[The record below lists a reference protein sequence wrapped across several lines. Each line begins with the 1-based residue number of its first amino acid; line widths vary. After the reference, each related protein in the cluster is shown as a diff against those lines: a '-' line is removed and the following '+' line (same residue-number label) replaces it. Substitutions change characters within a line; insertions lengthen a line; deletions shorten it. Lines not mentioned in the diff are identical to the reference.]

1 MTTDA
6 RSELDA
12 AERLSSAP
20 TEDGDTGGEVGIGL
34 LGWLRWMWRQLTS
47 MRTALI
53 LLFLLSLAAIPGSL
67 VPQTSASPTK
77 VAEFVADHHTLAPVY
92 QKLGLF
98 HVYSSFWFSAI
109 YLLLF
114 VSLAGCIVPRTWQ
127 FVGVLRAQP
136 PAAPKHLVRLPVYA
150 SWRSRGA
157 GSGAAAGAAAAGGTD
172 AQRTLD
178 AAEALLRR
186 RRFRVARDG
195 DAITSEKGY
204 LREVGN
210 LLFHISLFGMLIAF
224 AVGKLFGGMGTVLL
238 IEGKGFSNN
247 VSQYDD
253 FMPSTFYTADSLN
266 PFGFRLDRFEATYQ
280 TTGDQIGTAR
290 TFQANVAYWTGSD
303 AAKAKKAVIKV
314 NDPLEVDGSN
324 IYLTAHGYAP
334 VFKVT
339 DAKGDV
345 VFDGPTPCL
354 PQDGNITSVC
364 AIKVN
369 DGYVDKNGTGTQI
382 GISGIFT
389 PTAASDASVKTLGPH
404 SVFPDLADPKIY
416 LTAYHGD
423 LGNNSGAPQ
432 SIYQLDTKHMTQY
445 KFDDGTPLTLPLAP
459 NQGFKLPSGG
469 TVTFTGIQQ
478 WANFTVAH
486 NPGTGW
492 ALTSSMLAVLGL
504 IGSLFVQRRRIW
516 VRAVTG
522 PDGTTTVELAGL
534 ARSESARIAEELAEL
549 ALDLQDTAPA
559 DVDESDESAEPV
571 ESAEATDAEPDP
583 TDAPAPSTEDAD
595 DAKVA
600 AGPST
605 KE

>member
-1 MTTDA
+1 MTTD
-6 RSELDA
+6 LDA

-20 TEDGDTGGEVGIGL
+20 TEDNEGGGDVGIGL
-34 LGWLRWMWRQLTS
+34 LGWLRWAWRQLTS

-67 VPQTSASPTK
+67 VPQTAASPTK
-77 VAEFVADHHTLAPVY
+77 VADFVSRHSTLAPIY

-114 VSLAGCIVPRTWQ
+114 ISLAGCIIPRTWQ

-136 PAAPKHLVRLPVYA
+136 PTAPKHLIRLPVYA
-150 SWRSRGA
+150 SWRS
-157 GSGAAAGAAAAGGTD
+157 GGTD
-172 AQRTLD
+172 AEKTLT

-186 RRFRVARDG
+186 RRFRVARSG

-224 AVGKLFGGMGTVLL
+224 AVGKLFGGMGTVLV
-238 IEGKGFSNN
+238 IEGKAFSNN
-247 VSQYDD
+247 VAMYDD
-253 FMPSTFYTADSLN
+253 FMPSTFYTADSLDA
-266 PFGFRLDRFEATYQ
+266 FGFKLDSFDATYQ
-280 TTGDQIGTAR
+280 TTGTQIGTAR
-290 TFQANVAYWTGSD
+290 TFQANVSYWTGSD
-303 AAKAKKAVIKV
+303 PSKAKKGDIQV
-314 NDPLEVDGSN
+314 NHPLAIDGSN
-324 IYLTAHGYAP
+324 VYLTAHGYAP
-334 VFKVT
+334 VFQVT
-339 DAKGDV
+339 DAKGNV
-345 VFDGPTPCL
+345 VFNGPTPCL
-354 PQDGNITSVC
+354 PQDANITSTC

-369 DGYVDKNGTGTQI
+369 DGYVDKDGNAYQI
-382 GISGIFT
+382 GMSGIFT
-389 PTAASDASVKTLGPH
+389 PTAATDSSVMKLGPH
-404 SVFPDLADPKIY
+404 SVFPDLADPVIY
-416 LTAYHGD
+416 LAAYHGD

-432 SIYQLDTKHMTQY
+432 SIYELDTKHMTQY
-445 KFDDGTPLTLPLAP
+445 VFTDKDGKKSLSVPMVP
-459 NQGFKLPSGG
+459 NEELKLPSGG
-469 TVTFTGIQQ
+469 TVIFTGIQQ

-492 ALTSSMLAVLGL
+492 ALISSVMAVLGL

-516 VRAVTG
+516 VRAVAG
-522 PDGTTTVELAGL
+522 PDGITTVEIAGL

-559 DVDESDESAEPV
+559 DQP
-571 ESAEATDAEPDP
+571 DADDP
-583 TDAPAPSTEDAD
+583 AADAPAAVP
-595 DAKVA
+595 A
-600 AGPST
+600 AAPAAE

>member
-1 MTTDA
+1 MTTD
-6 RSELDA
+6 LDA

-20 TEDGDTGGEVGIGL
+20 AEDNGGGGDVGIGL
-34 LGWLRWMWRQLTS
+34 LGWLRWGWRQLTS

-67 VPQTSASPTK
+67 VPQTAASPTK
-77 VAEFVADHHTLAPVY
+77 VAQFVSSHQTLSPIY

-109 YLLLF
+109 YILLF
-114 VSLAGCIVPRTWQ
+114 VSLAGCIIPRTWQ

-150 SWRSRGA
+150 TWRS
-157 GSGAAAGAAAAGGTD
+157 GSGD
-172 AQRTLD
+172 ADKTLT
-178 AAEALLRR
+178 AAETLLRR
-186 RRFRVARDG
+186 RRFRVARNG

-224 AVGKLFGGMGTVLL
+224 AVGKLFGGMGTVLV
-238 IEGKGFSNN
+238 IDGKAFSNN
-247 VSQYDD
+247 VAMYDD
-253 FMPSTFYTADSLN
+253 FMPSTFYTADSLV
-266 PFGFRLDRFEATYQ
+266 PFGFKLDKFEATYQ
-280 TTGDQIGTAR
+280 TGGSQVGTAR
-290 TFQANVAYWTGSD
+290 TFQADVSYWTGSD
-303 AAKAKKAVIKV
+303 PSKAKPATIEV
-314 NDPLEVDGSN
+314 NHPLDIDGSN
-324 IYLTAHGYAP
+324 VYLTAHGYAP
-334 VFKVT
+334 VFQVT

-354 PQDGNITSVC
+354 PQDANITSTC

-369 DGYVDKNGTGTQI
+369 DGYVGTDGKATQI
-382 GISGIFT
+382 GISGLFT
-389 PTAASDASVKTLGPH
+389 PTAAPASEFKTMGPH
-404 SVFPDLADPKIY
+404 SVFPDLLDPHMY
-416 LTAYHGD
+416 LTVYHGD

-432 SIYQLDTKHMTQY
+432 SIYELDTKHMTQY
-445 KFDDGTPLTLPLAP
+445 RIDGQPLKFDRQPG
-459 NQGFKLPSGG
+459 QGFKLPSGG
-469 TVTFTGIQQ
+469 TVTFKGVEQ

-492 ALTSSMLAVLGL
+492 ALVSAVMAVLGL

-522 PDGTTTVELAGL
+522 PDGTTTVEIAGL
-534 ARSESARIAEELAEL
+534 ARSESARIAEELADV
-549 ALDLQDTAPA
+549 ALGLQDAAPA
-559 DVDESDESAEPV
+559 DQPDAD
-571 ESAEATDAEPDP
+571 TDAADDTAADSPAA
-583 TDAPAPSTEDAD
+583 DAPAAE
-595 DAKVA
+595 
-600 AGPST
+600 

>member
-1 MTTDA
+1 MTTD
-6 RSELDA
+6 LDA

-20 TEDGDTGGEVGIGL
+20 REDNEGGGDVGIGL
-34 LGWLRWMWRQLTS
+34 LGWLRWAWRQLTS

-67 VPQTSASPTK
+67 VPQVSASPTK
-77 VAEFVADHHTLAPVY
+77 VAQFVTDHHTLAPIY

-114 VSLAGCIVPRTWQ
+114 ISLAGCIVPRTWQ

-150 SWRSRGA
+150 TWRS
-157 GSGAAAGAAAAGGTD
+157 GGTD
-172 AQRTLD
+172 AERTLT
-178 AAEALLRR
+178 AAEGLLRR
-186 RRFRVARDG
+186 RRFRVARSG

-224 AVGKLFGGMGTVLL
+224 AVGKLFGGMGTVLV
-238 IEGKGFSNN
+238 IEGKAFSNN
-247 VSQYDD
+247 VAMYDD
-253 FMPSTFYTADSLN
+253 FMPSTFYTADSLDA
-266 PFGFRLDRFEATYQ
+266 FGFRLDRFEATYQ
-280 TTGDQIGTAR
+280 TSGTQIGTAR
-290 TFQANVAYWTGSD
+290 TYEAHVSYWTGSD
-303 AAKAKKAVIKV
+303 SHKAKKADIQV
-314 NDPLEVDGSN
+314 NHPLAIDGSN
-324 IYLTAHGYAP
+324 VYLTAHGYAP
-334 VFKVT
+334 VFQVT

-345 VFDGPTPCL
+345 IFNGPTPCL
-354 PQDGNITSVC
+354 PQDANITSTC

-369 DGYVDKNGTGTQI
+369 DGYVDKNNQAYQI

-389 PTAASDASVKTLGPH
+389 PTAASDSSVMTQGPH

-416 LTAYHGD
+416 LALYHGD

-432 SIYQLDTKHMTQY
+432 SIYELDTKHMTQY
-445 KFDDGTPLTLPLAP
+445 LFTDANGKQTKSVMMQP
-459 NQGFKLPSGG
+459 NEQLKLPSGG
-469 TVTFTGIQQ
+469 TVTFTGVQQ

-492 ALTSSMLAVLGL
+492 ALTSAVLAVLGL
-504 IGSLFVQRRRIW
+504 IGSLFVQRRRVW
-516 VRAVTG
+516 VRAVAG
-522 PDGTTTVELAGL
+522 PDGTTTVEIAGL

-549 ALDLQDTAPA
+549 ALELQDTAPA
-559 DVDESDESAEPV
+559 DQPDADPAADESAADH
-571 ESAEATDAEPDP
+571 SAAAATAAE
-583 TDAPAPSTEDAD
+583 
-595 DAKVA
+595 
-600 AGPST
+600 